1 MFDLSWTEILI
12 IGTAAIIF
20 IGPKELPSA
29 LRTLGQWTSKARAL
43 ANDFRSNV
51 DEMIRESEIDKLKTQ
66 VDQFGAGTGDLSRS
80 IEKAV
85 DPKGEITSAFTPPE
99 FSLEAPKPAT
109 APSEASAALPPPAP
123 ETSATPAP
131 DALPPA
137 KPVP

>member
-66 VDQFGAGTGDLSRS
+66 VDQLGTGDLSRS

-85 DPKGEITSAFTPPE
+85 DPKGEITGAFTPPE
-99 FSLEAPKPAT
+99 FSLEAPKPA
-109 APSEASAALPPPAP
+109 PSEVSPPTEESASSAPPAP
-123 ETSATPAP
+123 
-131 DALPPA
+131 PPA
-137 KPVP
+137 KPVT